1 MAIFDKHLCAVISSK
16 QLSIAKQWGRSTTT
30 DLADVGK
37 EFSADLVVS
46 FDVDFSQ
53 DALTD
58 RVVFGVELVEP
69 ADKKRRFYRI

>member
-16 QLSIAKQWGRSTTT
+16 QLNIAKQWGGTTT